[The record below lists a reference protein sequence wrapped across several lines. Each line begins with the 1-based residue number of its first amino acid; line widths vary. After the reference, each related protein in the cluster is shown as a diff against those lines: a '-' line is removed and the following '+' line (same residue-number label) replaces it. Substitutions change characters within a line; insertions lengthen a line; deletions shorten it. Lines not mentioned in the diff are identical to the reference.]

1 MNPKSPEG
9 AWHPSGAASPAQQWS
24 KTGEC
29 NMISA
34 VSKSALDVS
43 YKQKRTALE
52 IVADI
57 AAAWSRKAR
66 TYEYAEHTAIDFPCD
81 HMIKVELSVVPLPRG
96 FQSDARKF
104 PREQES
110 RGGDAHISYVLRN
123 SLLTVTVQLL
133 DTNGRLNPTLAWK
146 LMEAGK
152 VALEW
157 FRSPIAQRGST
168 SFELRLRLVINP
180 PLHATAEDLREWHR
194 RFLSQGPPIMRK

>member
-1 MNPKSPEG
+1 
-9 AWHPSGAASPAQQWS
+9 
-24 KTGEC
+24 
-29 NMISA
+29 MISA
-34 VSKSALDVS
+34 VSKSALDAS

-52 IVADI
+52 IVADV
-57 AAAWSRKAR
+57 AVAWSREAR

-81 HMIKVELSVVPLPRG
+81 HMIKVELSVAPSPRG

-104 PREQES
+104 PSDQES
-110 RGGDAHISYVLRN
+110 CGGDEHIRYVLRG

-133 DTNGRLNPTLAWK
+133 NASGRLNPALEWK
-146 LMEAGK
+146 LTDAGK

-194 RFLSQGPPIMRK
+194 RFASDAPQIFRK